1 MKLPKIVGER
11 TYSDVS
17 SALELIGL
25 FNDLEISKWSDFK
38 QIVRIYLATLN

>member
-1 MKLPKIVGER
+1 MMKLPKIVGER

-25 FNDLEISKWSDFK
+25 FKSGQISNRLSEF
-38 QIVRIYLATLN
+38 I